1 MVRTTKKAK
10 DGSPKVPISVL
21 HHKTTN
27 TKTITFSK
35 LFDLN
40 FNIFLKFLFD
50 YDYYTN
56 ISDEYFQML
65 DDDENPIHSLNE
77 YEEELNPKIESFYN
91 NYDRHPVYKGVHS
104 WRFMIILPEHD
115 NNMANICFEKTIE
128 EITPKFKKHIKTLPG
143 DTIFKSKT
151 KYNIVTEETQDESYI
166 NEEEYI
172 SFGNNYIL
180 CIIFSKNKFKN
191 PHTPEINIINVSAH
205 YIDLKTINRKFDF
218 NTGKSVIFD
227 NILSEER
234 KKWYMIYDKD
244 MNSIEKDASRPTNN
258 NSIFSQLDEDLTK
271 HIFKLSKK
279 SKEYTN
285 TQMSGFVNSVIQNA
299 KTTRSR

>member
-1 MVRTTKKAK
+1 MPRKTKKLK
-10 DGSPKVPISVL
+10 GGSPNVPISVL
-21 HHKTTN
+21 HHKMN
-27 TKTITFSK
+27 ETKTITFSK

-50 YDYYTN
+50 RDYYTN

-65 DDDENPIHSLNE
+65 DDNENPIHSLNQ

-91 NYDRHPVYKGVHS
+91 NYDRHPIYKGVHS
-104 WRFMIILPEHD
+104 WRFMVILPEHD
-115 NNMANICFEKTIE
+115 NNMANVCFDKTIE

-151 KYNIVTEETQDESYI
+151 RYNQVNEESQDETHI

-172 SFGNNYIL
+172 SFGSDYIL
-180 CIIFSKNKFKN
+180 YIIFSKNKFKN
-191 PHTPEINIINVSAH
+191 PHSPEVNVLNIGAN
-205 YIDLKTINRKFDF
+205 YIDLKTIKKTF
-218 NTGKSVIFD
+218 NFHAAKSAIFD
-227 NILSEER
+227 KGWVNDDQ
-234 KKWYMIYDKD
+234 KWYMIYDKD
-244 MNSIEKDASRPTNN
+244 MNSIEKDAIRPTNN
-258 NSIFSQLDEDLTK
+258 NSKFLQLEEDLTK

-279 SKEYTN
+279 NKEYTDI
-285 TQMSGFVNSVIQNA
+285 QMSGFVNSIIQNA